1 MDRWGAG
8 SNSNCYYLKAPR
20 EDNTAGTAL
29 DYATMTA
36 QSNGMASMLGFGFAN
51 GSPFPTHT
59 TDSNGAHIGAVTYPA
74 G

>member
-1 MDRWGAG
+1 
-8 SNSNCYYLKAPR
+8 
-20 EDNTAGTAL
+20 
-29 DYATMTA
+29 MTA

-59 TDSNGAHIGAVTYPA
+59 TDSNGTRIGAVTYPA